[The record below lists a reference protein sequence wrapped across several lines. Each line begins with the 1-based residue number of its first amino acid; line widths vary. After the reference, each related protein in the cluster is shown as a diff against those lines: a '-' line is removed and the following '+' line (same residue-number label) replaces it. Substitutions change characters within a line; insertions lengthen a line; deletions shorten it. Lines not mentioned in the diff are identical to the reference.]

1 MMIAVQAIGTRDIPI
16 QNARIASHK
25 MVRFSI
31 AQCNVCFKK
40 IIILV
45 MLAVFFILAYINLI
59 EQKYLD
65 LVIVLLIF
73 FGFLETIERWRM
85 LRLSDLHKAILT
97 MILLPI
103 AIYSLLRSSDL
114 LRNIALC
121 GVILL
126 ASSYFLHRFFKSRA
140 RMLK

>member
-1 MMIAVQAIGTRDIPI
+1 
-16 QNARIASHK
+16 
-25 MVRFSI
+25 
-31 AQCNVCFKK
+31 
-40 IIILV
+40 